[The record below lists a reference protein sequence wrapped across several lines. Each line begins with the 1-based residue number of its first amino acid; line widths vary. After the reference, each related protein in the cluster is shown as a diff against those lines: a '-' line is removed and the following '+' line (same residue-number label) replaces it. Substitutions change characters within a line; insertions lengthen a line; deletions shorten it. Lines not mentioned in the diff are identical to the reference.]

1 MLPILLTELV
11 DGKEPE
17 YGEEE
22 HHILKADPPEEIAAW
37 DVWAEELKTV
47 RRASPECVDGCGSR
61 PGLTGNQRQGSS
73 V

>member
-11 DGKEPE
+11 EGKEPE

-22 HHILKADPPEEIAAW
+22 HHVLKADPPEEIAAW

-47 RRASPECVDGCGSR
+47 RELLLNVWNRATEAAKS
-61 PGLTGNQRQGSS
+61 
-73 V
+73 